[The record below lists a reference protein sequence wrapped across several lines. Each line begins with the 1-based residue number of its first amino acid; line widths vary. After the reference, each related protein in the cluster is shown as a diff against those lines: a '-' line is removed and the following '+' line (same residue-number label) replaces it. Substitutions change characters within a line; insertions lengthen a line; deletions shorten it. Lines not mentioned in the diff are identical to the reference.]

1 MTTHLENILLP
12 QSVSRLDEL
21 AHNLWWSWH
30 PSGRE
35 LFRTLDYP
43 LWKMTGHNPV
53 RMLRETDRAKLASA
67 GTDPTFL
74 AMYEFVMAE
83 FDADMEGQEKWFP
96 RLHPQGLPGPI
107 AYFSAEFAIH
117 NSLPIYAGGLGILAG
132 DMCKE
137 ASDLGIPLVGVGLMY
152 PQGYFRQRISTE
164 GWQEEMYTQLDFE
177 KSPVRPVL
185 SPKGSRTVA
194 TVRLGERSVSI
205 GAWLVRVGTTALY
218 LLDTRVQENPLEDQ
232 QLSARLYI
240 ADREVRI
247 QQEILLGVGG
257 VRVLRALGI
266 QPTIWHANEGHTA
279 FMMLERVREE
289 VAKGSGFEE
298 AVDRVGC
305 ASVFTTHTP
314 VPAGHD
320 VFSADLVEK
329 YLHCYWES
337 LGIERERFMQMGR
350 ANGHCNGH
358 FNMTALALN
367 TADHC
372 NAVSKLHGIVARQ
385 MWNAHWPDVREDQVP
400 IVHVTNGIHVPT
412 WIAPEMDRLFQK
424 YLAPD
429 WIERHDDRTMWEQ
442 VMDIPDHELWKVHQT
457 LKGKLTST
465 LLEMAQI
472 GWSKGEAEPIQVL
485 GMGALLHPEILTLGY
500 VRRFA
505 EYKRPALIF
514 RDIPRLKRLVN
525 DPFRPLQI
533 VFAGKSHPADI
544 PSKCCLQWVYNVAAD
559 REFQGRI
566 AFMGD
571 HDMHMARYL
580 VQGVDVWLNTPR
592 RLKEA
597 CGTSGMKAALNGV
610 PHLSIRD
617 GWWYE
622 GYNRANGWPIGNGTG
637 SGNPEEEDRA
647 DAESLYRV
655 LEEEILPLFYD
666 RDRRGIPHGWIKVVK
681 EAIRTLVPVFCARRM
696 VKEYVGQLYLR

>member
-1 MTTHLENILLP
+1 MTTHVADISLP
-12 QSVSRLDEL
+12 QRISRLDEL
-21 AHNLWWSWH
+21 AYNLWWSWRA
-30 PSGRE
+30 SARA

-53 RMLRETDRAKLASA
+53 RMLRETDPAKLCSA
-67 GTDPTFL
+67 GTDPAFL
-74 AMYEFVMAE
+74 SMYDSVMAE
-83 FDADMEGQEKWFP
+83 FDADMEGKEKWFP
-96 RLHPQGLPGPI
+96 RNYPQGLSGPV

-132 DMCKE
+132 DICKE

-152 PQGYFRQRISTE
+152 PQGYFRQRISPE

-177 KSPVRPVL
+177 KAPVMPVL
-185 SPKGSRTVA
+185 APGGGRSLT
-194 TVRLGERSVSI
+194 TVRLGERSVNV
-205 GAWLVRVGTTALY
+205 GAWLVRVGATRLY
-218 LLDTRVQENPLEDQ
+218 LLDTRVEGNSLEDQ

-240 ADREVRI
+240 ADREIRI

-257 VRVLRALGI
+257 VRLLRALGMC
-266 QPTIWHANEGHTA
+266 PSIWHANEGHTA
-279 FMMLERVREE
+279 FMMLERIR
-289 VAKGSGFEE
+289 E
-298 AVDRVGC
+298 AVSGGLDFAEAVE
-305 ASVFTTHTP
+305 AVASVSVFTTHTP

-320 VFSADLVEK
+320 VFSADLMEK
-329 YLHCYWES
+329 YFRWYWDS
-337 LGIERERFMQMGR
+337 LGIDREEFIGLGQSNRHR
-350 ANGHCNGH
+350 NGS

-367 TADHC
+367 TADQR

-385 MWNAHWPDVREDQVP
+385 MWNGHWPDVGEDRVP

-412 WIAPEMDRLFQK
+412 WIAPEMDRLFQR
-424 YLAPD
+424 YLGPD
-429 WIERHDDRTMWEQ
+429 WLERHDDLAMWEQ
-442 VMDIPDHELWKVHQT
+442 VLDIPDHELWKVHQI
-457 LKGKLTST
+457 LKGKLMSA

-472 GWSKGEAEPIQVL
+472 GWCNGQAEPTQVL
-485 GMGALLHPEILTLGY
+485 AMGALLHPEVLTIGF

-514 RDIPRLKRLVN
+514 RDIPRLKKLVN
-525 DPFRPLQI
+525 DRFRPLQI

-544 PSKCCLQWVYNVAAD
+544 PSKCCLQWVYSLASD

-592 RLKEA
+592 RLQEA
-597 CGTSGMKAALNGV
+597 CGTSGMKATLNGV

-622 GYNRANGWPIGNGTG
+622 GYNGANGWPIGNGLI
-637 SGNPEEEDRA
+637 SGHPEEEDES
-647 DAESLYRV
+647 DAEALYSV
-655 LEEEILPLFYD
+655 LEDEILPLFYE
-666 RDRRGIPHGWIKVVK
+666 RDRRGIPRGWAKVVK

-696 VKEYVGQLYLR
+696 MKEYVGQLYLQ

>member
-1 MTTHLENILLP
+1 MITHVTDITLP
-12 QSVSRLDEL
+12 QRIGRLDEL
-21 AHNLWWSWH
+21 GYNLWWSWH
-30 PSGRE
+30 PSARA

-53 RMLRETDRAKLASA
+53 RMLRETDPAKLTSA
-67 GTDPTFL
+67 GSDPAFL
-74 AMYEFVMAE
+74 SIYDSVMAE
-83 FDADMEGQEKWFP
+83 FDADMHGRDKWFATA
-96 RLHPQGLPGPI
+96 RPQGLSGPVV
-107 AYFSAEFAIH
+107 YFSAEFAIH

-132 DMCKE
+132 DICKE

-152 PQGYFRQRISTE
+152 PQGYFRQRISSE
-164 GWQEEMYTQLDFE
+164 GWQEEMYSQLEFE
-177 KSPVRPVL
+177 KAPLTPVL
-185 SPKGSRTVA
+185 SPEGSRSITS
-194 TVRLGERSVSI
+194 VRLGDRSVFI
-205 GAWLVRVGTTALY
+205 GAWLVRVGTTNLY
-218 LLDTRVQENPLEDQ
+218 LLDTHVEGNSLEDQ

-240 ADREVRI
+240 ADREIRI
-247 QQEILLGVGG
+247 QQEILLGAGG
-257 VRVLRALGI
+257 VCLLRALGVY
-266 QPTIWHANEGHTA
+266 PSIWHANEGHTA
-279 FMMLERVREE
+279 FMMVERVREE
-289 VAKGSGFEE
+289 VSKGLSFKE
-298 AVDRVGC
+298 AVSKVGS

-320 VFSADLVEK
+320 VFSVDLIEK
-329 YLHCYWES
+329 YFHWYWDS
-337 LGIERERFMQMGR
+337 LGIDRERFLELGQTDVHR
-350 ANGHCNGH
+350 NGS

-367 TADHC
+367 TADQC
-372 NAVSKLHGIVARQ
+372 NAVSRLHGIVARQ
-385 MWNAHWPDVREDQVP
+385 MWSTHWPGVEEDRVP

-412 WIAPEMDRLFQK
+412 WIAPEMDSLFQK

-429 WIERHDDRTMWEQ
+429 WIERHDDLAMWER
-442 VMDIPDHELWKVHQT
+442 VMEIPDHELWKVHQT
-457 LKGKLTST
+457 LKSKLTST

-485 GMGALLHPEILTLGY
+485 AMGALLHPEVLTLGF

-505 EYKRPALIF
+505 AYKRPALIF
-514 RDIPRLKRLVN
+514 RDIQRLKRLVN
-525 DPFRPLQI
+525 DPFRPLQ
-533 VFAGKSHPADI
+533 VVLAGKSHPADI

-571 HDMHMARYL
+571 HDMHTARYL

-592 RLKEA
+592 RLQEA
-597 CGTSGMKAALNGV
+597 CGTSGMKATLNGV

-622 GYNRANGWPIGNGTG
+622 GYNGANGWPIGNGVGTG
-637 SGNPEEEDRA
+637 DPEEEDES

-666 RDRRGIPHGWIKVVK
+666 RDRRGIPHGWIRVVK
-681 EAIRTLVPVFCARRM
+681 EAIRTLIPVFCARRM
-696 VKEYVGQLYLR
+696 LKEYVGQLYLQ